1 MLLPSPA
8 LPACSVK
15 GALLAAPRPGVGR
28 ASSGRAMRG
37 SGDGRSPLGLQSAA
51 ASGAKTPT
59 GQAAVLRRSHLSMG
73 RAASTTGMRS
83 MAAAA
88 GGDPADGAASP
99 IFDHHVLSNAQP
111 VSLRPRDFLAS
122 TGGAGVVAGA
132 AGSTRS
138 QRRLLQHNGS
148 VRSHAPTE
156 DDSAE
161 SLAKLVSEA
170 CSEKGTIDVE
180 NWSEGLVP
188 GGFETE
194 AEGGQGGFELR
205 REQQQQQEMQDAGLV
220 MVGEFT
226 DMLDPLERQVD
237 VRRVS
242 EEVTRGTA
250 GAVEASGGVQAA
262 GVALRGTVCLKHVL
276 VSELLKASFTSAT
289 SRLSRCTS
297 AARRRGL
304 GDSVDHP
311 VYDEG
316 AEGASVVSGLSE
328 GGFA

>member
-1 MLLPSPA
+1 M
-8 LPACSVK
+8 
-15 GALLAAPRPGVGR
+15 GR

-37 SGDGRSPLGLQSAA
+37 SADGRSPLGLPSAA

-83 MAAAA
+83 MAA
-88 GGDPADGAASP
+88 DGAASP
-99 IFDHHVLSNAQP
+99 VLDHHALSNAQP
-111 VSLRPRDFLAS
+111 VSLRPREYLAS
-122 TGGAGVVAGA
+122 TGVTVVAAGA

-138 QRRLLQHNGS
+138 QRRLLQHGGS

-180 NWSEGLVP
+180 NWSEGLAP

-194 AEGGQGGFELR
+194 AEGGQGAFDLGR
-205 REQQQQQEMQDAGLV
+205 QQQQEMQDVGLV
-220 MVGEFT
+220 VVGEYS
-226 DMLDPLERQVD
+226 DMVDPLERQVD

-242 EEVTRGTA
+242 EEVNRGTA
-250 GAVEASGGVQAA
+250 GAVEASGGGQASGA
-262 GVALRGTVCLKHVL
+262 ALRGTVCLKHVL

-316 AEGASVVSGLSE
+316 AEGASVASDGCTPQLSE